1 MSLEDMY
8 SYKDLSDNAVLEFIR
23 KHPDPVVTA
32 PEVAEAFEITNQAAN
47 KRLRNLHDR
56 GDVHRKK
63 VGGSAVIYWVGG

>member
-1 MSLEDMY
+1 MY
-8 SYKDLSDNAVLEFIR
+8 SYKDLSDDAVLEFIR

-32 PEVAEAFEITNQAAN
+32 PEVAEALEITNQAAN